1 MNKYKREELE
11 NLILQEKMPY
21 EKIGKIYN
29 VSGNSIK
36 KAAKRLGIKLPQR
49 RKINKSEVF
58 SKIKTNYSKID
69 ILSDS
74 DFIKIINSNNNWRS
88 ISLSLGYKNIVGS
101 NTKRKILKRCSDL
114 GIEIKI
120 KKLQPT
126 MLLTKKELISN
137 RKNYQSYR
145 SSIRR
150 LAEITYKNSG
160 KPLKCHIC
168 GYDKHVE
175 IAHIKAVSD
184 FDNDVLIKDINSK
197 DNLIALCPNHHWEYD
212 NGILKI

>member
-1 MNKYKREELE
+1 MNKYTKEELE
-11 NLILQEKMPY
+11 KLILQEKISY

-29 VSGNSIK
+29 VSGNAIK
-36 KAAKRLGIKLPQR
+36 KSAKKLGINLPQR
-49 RKINKSEVF
+49 RKINKSEIF
-58 SKIKTNYSKID
+58 SKIKTNCSKVD

-74 DFIKIINSNNNWRS
+74 DFIKIINSNNGWRS

-126 MLLTKKELISN
+126 MLRTKKELISN

-150 LAEITYKNSG
+150 LAEVTYKNSG
-160 KPLKCHIC
+160 KPLKCFIC

-184 FDNDVLIKDINSK
+184 FDNDALIKDINSK